1 MPVQSSRAKIPC
13 PYCPHCT
20 EMETGPVENL
30 VTVAGQLVSAE
41 VGEKPSLIALISFV
55 LFDMKV

>member
-1 MPVQSSRAKIPC
+1 
-13 PYCPHCT
+13 
-20 EMETGPVENL
+20 METGPVENL